1 MPTEACF
8 QKIQSYLRFT
18 CIGTVPRRHGILL
31 PCISDV
37 VFRHQSRSLVPTL
50 NRHRCDIGYVS
61 RICRNWCVVTLR
73 RTKVT
78 PTSDH
83 DKEFKQFCLFHI
95 YYSRY
100 IIYVAPIRENYT
112 ESKELFDDKLY
123 SSCITKT
130 STRRVTDVTIL

>member
-1 MPTEACF
+1 MLSSGNNLYC
-8 QKIQSYLRFT
+8 
-18 CIGTVPRRHGILL
+18 PRRHGILL

-37 VFRHQSRSLVPTL
+37 VFRQQSRSLVPTL
-50 NRHRCDIGYVS
+50 NRYRCDIGYVS